1 MTSVDE
7 TESDRTP
14 VCSVTI
20 TPTEEKSKT
29 VDNVGG
35 AAGTQ
40 KSFGSDQSFSN
51 LLPPPVAS
59 LAASFSEPI
68 LPGACI
74 TPRMDSL
81 AAPAPVQSSVFTANK
96 PKNSL
101 TAASLSTASATG
113 NPRNKVALRKG
124 RGLMDWVRLGHT
136 QPDLAG
142 TGGRLLQV
150 TPRQLAKHNTRTD
163 AWLAL
168 RGKVYN
174 VTPYFEYH
182 PGGEDELSRGIGRD
196 ATELFNEVHKWVN
209 FESMLAKCLVGHL
222 VEDSPTS
229 CSKVLRK
236 PQEAFLPLLNS
247 FARLLTEG
255 RGKSPSRSTKDD
267 TVPKLPPLSPTQSCG
282 TVEARQPSYD
292 WYQSNTAVTVTVYSR
307 WPRITHRHCTV
318 HLKNKTLSVDLLV
331 QRRCYRL
338 RLDLSRPVKQGQF
351 TVRVGGGGCGTVTI
365 EVMKVEEGIRWTNIG
380 LALPGNEDF
389 VDVETMAVRLKSVAN
404 VKLELNKIKQKLDFW
419 STNVCEKTPA
429 ISKPYTAVPE
439 ELSVAAWTSDVATP
453 GNCLHYLVKVY
464 HLPLYSVE
472 ELFQHHSRL
481 WFTSGRPRPLPGSH
495 HLVSLAEGVPVER
508 LSRGEGEGVREIQD
522 SGDAPVGD
530 VALLAAGTGI
540 TPMISV
546 MLDSLALR
554 RRVRL
559 LFFNKTEEDIPW
571 RDELDNLRAENSE
584 LLQVH
589 HVLSCGG
596 PGWGGLRGRV
606 SLRLLEPL
614 LPVGDGGRCVVLAV
628 CGPKGFTDASTQ
640 IFGQL
645 GYLKEDYHAFVG

>member
-196 ATELFNEVHKWVN
+196 ATELFNEVYPDGDMSQLLDKVVVSAETKWSPAGAGDGPSV
-209 FESMLAKCLVGHL
+209 
-222 VEDSPTS
+222 VE
-229 CSKVLRK
+229 
-236 PQEAFLPLLNS
+236 
-247 FARLLTEG
+247 
-255 RGKSPSRSTKDD
+255 
-267 TVPKLPPLSPTQSCG
+267 
-282 TVEARQPSYD
+282 
-292 WYQSNTAVTVTVYSR
+292 
-307 WPRITHRHCTV
+307 
-318 HLKNKTLSVDLLV
+318 
-331 QRRCYRL
+331 
-338 RLDLSRPVKQGQF
+338 
-351 TVRVGGGGCGTVTI
+351 
-365 EVMKVEEGIRWTNIG
+365 
-380 LALPGNEDF
+380 
-389 VDVETMAVRLKSVAN
+389 
-404 VKLELNKIKQKLDFW
+404 
-419 STNVCEKTPA
+419 
-429 ISKPYTAVPE
+429 
-439 ELSVAAWTSDVATP
+439 
-453 GNCLHYLVKVY
+453 
-464 HLPLYSVE
+464 
-472 ELFQHHSRL
+472 
-481 WFTSGRPRPLPGSH
+481 
-495 HLVSLAEGVPVER
+495 VSLAEGVPVER

-606 SLRLLEPL
+606 SLRL
-614 LPVGDGGRCVVLAV
+614 
-628 CGPKGFTDASTQ
+628 
-640 IFGQL
+640 
-645 GYLKEDYHAFVG
+645 